1 MRSAISLPSPTTPA
15 GETPP
20 RAARWTGVA
29 GVVVSAVLLW
39 WALHD
44 VDPGAVLA
52 HARRARLGW
61 MSTAVV
67 LATLTFP
74 LRTLRWRLILRD
86 IDGHRLPLVPL
97 WRAVAVGF
105 MANNL
110 LPARAGEVARA
121 YMANRLL
128 PVRFTTALASIG
140 VERVFDGLVMAGLI
154 AVGVALPSFPR
165 QATIEGVPVARI
177 VTTLGVLFGAALC
190 VALLVVHRPALW
202 LGLARRV
209 LSRLL
214 PDALARRLL
223 AIAEGLVAGLAVLTN
238 PGRFAGVVLWS
249 LVLWGVNAASFWAAF
264 RAFGLHVPPE
274 AAFVLQGLIGFGV
287 AVPSSPGFVGVFE
300 AVTRVTLAFYAIPAD
315 LAVSYAVAYHV
326 TTFVPITVLGLV
338 ALSRAHV
345 GLRELRVRP
354 TAAS

>member
-1 MRSAISLPSPTTPA
+1 MPSPTTSA
-15 GETPP
+15 GESSA

-29 GVVVSAVLLW
+29 GLVVSGVLLW
-39 WALHD
+39 WTLHD
-44 VDPGAVLA
+44 VDLGEVVA

-61 MSTAVV
+61 LAVTVV

-74 LRTLRWRLILRD
+74 IRALRWRLILRD
-86 IDGHRLPLVPL
+86 VDGHRLPLAPL

-165 QATIEGVPVARI
+165 QATIEGLPVARI
-177 VTTLGVLFGAALC
+177 VLTLGVLFGAALV
-190 VALLVVHRPALW
+190 VALLVVHRPGFW

-209 LSRLL
+209 LGRIL
-214 PDALARRLL
+214 PHRIAGRLL
-223 AIAEGLVAGLAVLTN
+223 AIAEGLVAGLAVLTQ
-238 PGRFAGVVLWS
+238 PARFSGVVAWS
-249 LVLWGVNAASFWAAF
+249 FVLWGVNGASFWAAF
-264 RAFGLHVPPE
+264 RAFGLAMPPE
-274 AAFVLQGLIGFGV
+274 AALVLQGLIGFGV
-287 AVPSSPGFVGVFE
+287 AVPAAPGFFGVFE
-300 AVTRVTLAFYAIPAD
+300 AVTRVTLAFYAVPAD
-315 LAVSYAVAYHV
+315 LAVSYAVTYHI

-338 ALSRAHV
+338 ALSRAHI
-345 GLRELRVRP
+345 GLRELSAHHP
-354 TAAS
+354 AQA

>member
-1 MRSAISLPSPTTPA
+1 MPSPTTPA
-15 GETPP
+15 GESSA
-20 RAARWTGVA
+20 RAARWTGIA
-29 GVVVSAVLLW
+29 GLVVSAVLLW
-39 WALHD
+39 WTLHD

-61 MSTAVV
+61 LAAAVV

-74 LRTLRWRLILRD
+74 LRTVRWRLILRD
-86 IDGHRLPLVPL
+86 VDGHRLPLGPL

-154 AVGVALPSFPR
+154 AVGVALPSFPG
-165 QATIEGVPVARI
+165 QATIEGLPVARM
-177 VTTLGVLFGAALC
+177 VLTLGVLFGAALV
-190 VALLVVHRPALW
+190 VALLVVHRPAFW
-202 LGLARRV
+202 LGLAGRV
-209 LSRLL
+209 LGRVL
-214 PDALARRLL
+214 PAAAARRLL
-223 AIAEGLVAGLAVLTN
+223 AIAEGLVAGLAVLTH
-238 PGRFAGVVLWS
+238 PGRFAGVVAWS

-264 RAFGLHVPPE
+264 RAFGLAVPPE
-274 AAFVLQGLIGFGV
+274 GALVLQGLIGFGV
-287 AVPSSPGFVGVFE
+287 AVPASPGFVGVFE
-300 AVTRVTLAFYAIPAD
+300 AITRVTLGFYSVPAD
-315 LAVSYAVAYHV
+315 LAVSYAVTYHV
-326 TTFVPITVLGLV
+326 TTFIPITVLGLV

-345 GLRELRVRP
+345 GLRELR
-354 TAAS
+354 ASGPARA